1 MDISWEDLRLFLAVA
16 ETGSFSA
23 AAKRLQL
30 GQPTVSRR
38 LADLEYALGYQLFN
52 RTASGAAPT
61 AAASRLLEPARK
73 MAEWAGEVARAAAAG
88 DRTPQGIV
96 RIAAPPGVAF
106 DFVAPFA
113 AHVRERLPQVQL
125 EVLSKIEYLDLAR
138 GEADLALRMR
148 APPPG
153 GDLIAVASLETK
165 LHVYV
170 ARSMLARL
178 PKKKQLSLSELDW
191 VAWSAAFD
199 DVPPNPQL
207 RALIPDFKPAFTTDN
222 FLVMLQA
229 AEAGLG
235 AMVLGRPPHRFGR
248 PTELEP
254 LDIPLGA
261 LGTSHLHLVCA
272 KSALDVPRV
281 KAVADLLCEE
291 LQRVKP
297 TSAKKARH

>member
-1 MDISWEDLRLFLAVA
+1 MDIPWEDLRLFLAVA

-38 LADLEYALGYQLFN
+38 LADLEYALGYQLFR

-61 AAASRLLEPARK
+61 SAASRLLEPARK
-73 MAEWAGEVARAAAAG
+73 MAEWAGEVGRAAAAG
-88 DRTPQGIV
+88 DRAPQGIV
-96 RIAAPPGVAF
+96 RIAAPPGIAF

-113 AHVRERLPQVQL
+113 AHVRQQLPQVQL

-153 GDLIAVASLETK
+153 GDLIAVASLETR
-165 LHVYV
+165 LAVYV
-170 ARSMLARL
+170 ARSVVARL
-178 PKKKQLSLSELDW
+178 PKRKLQLQDLDW
-191 VAWSAAFD
+191 VAWSPPYD

-207 RALIPDFKPAFTTDN
+207 RALIPDFKPTFTTDN

-235 AMVLGRPPHRFGR
+235 AMVLGRPHHRFVR
-248 PTELEP
+248 PTELQP

-281 KAVADLLCEE
+281 KAVADLLCDE

-297 TSAKKARH
+297 TSAKKPRH